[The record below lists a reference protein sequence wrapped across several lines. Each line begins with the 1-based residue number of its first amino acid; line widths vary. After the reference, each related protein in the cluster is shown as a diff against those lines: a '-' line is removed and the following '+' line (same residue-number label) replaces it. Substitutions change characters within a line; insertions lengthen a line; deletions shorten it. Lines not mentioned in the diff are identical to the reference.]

1 MEYRTLTFTRQEIN
15 VTGTQGHLFQP
26 SSHVNYPGLDVKYTR
41 TIEYAHLPNQ
51 EYNVTKLLPK
61 ISVIYHETSGDKG
74 EPYYPVPNPR
84 NQDLY
89 KKYQKMAQKEKD
101 VVFVGRLASYK
112 YFDMDDAT
120 RNALNIFYEWAGK
133 QDFMKCDLSKTK
145 PFIL

>member
-1 MEYRTLTFTRQEIN
+1 MDT
-15 VTGTQGHLFQP
+15 
-26 SSHVNYPGLDVKYTR
+26 KYTR

-51 EYNVTKLLPK
+51 DYNGTKLLPK
-61 ISVIYHETSGDKG
+61 MSVLYHETSGDEG

-89 KKYQKMAQKEKD
+89 KKYQEMAGKEKD

-120 RNALNIFYEWAGK
+120 RNALNVFNSWAEN
-133 QDFMKCDLSKTK
+133 QDILRCDLTKTK
-145 PFIL
+145 PFML